1 MPTYAWNPAQY
12 LLRDKVLRKLG
23 VIGESE
29 SGDPGQSSV
38 VQDAMN
44 SRMKELHTLG
54 VLWWDVAAAQTPLT
68 LTANTA
74 TATVVSEDFLY
85 PLTASIDV
93 ANEQEPLDIISHAQY
108 QAIPDKARTGQPEQV
123 YFSGSVGY
131 FWPVP
136 ATAYTARLTYQAIAE
151 NVDPTTRIDMPAA
164 ALRAFVDL
172 VAGDLVDDFGLDSQ
186 KAARLVAKQP
196 QAMRTLRM
204 VAYQRVD
211 SALVTPDYF

>member
-1 MPTYAWNPAQY
+1 MPTYAWNPAQH

-29 SGDPGQSSV
+29 TASPAQASV

-54 VLWWDVAAAQTPLT
+54 VLWWDVAAAQTALT
-68 LTANTA
+68 LTASTA

-93 ANEQEPLDIISHAQY
+93 VNEQEPLEIISHQQY
-108 QAIPDKARTGQPEQV
+108 QAIQDKARTGQPEQV
-123 YFSGSVGY
+123 YFSGSVAY

-136 ATAYTARLTYQAIAE
+136 STAYTARLTYQAIAE

-186 KAARLVAKQP
+186 RAARLMAKQP

-211 SALVTPDYF
+211 SALVTPEYF

>member
-29 SGDPGQSSV
+29 SGSPGQASV

-68 LTANTA
+68 LTANTS

-93 ANEQEPLDIISHAQY
+93 AGEQEPLEIISHAQY

-123 YFSGSVGY
+123 HFSGSVGY

-136 ATAYTARLTYQAIAE
+136 STAYTARLTYQAIAE

-186 KAARLVAKQP
+186 RAARLVAKQP

-211 SALVTPDYF
+211 SALVTPEYF